1 MSLTKDALTFL
12 LEEIGDQYANGMHLL
27 DSMEYQQLLASGI
40 SWLELFS
47 IIEDFDD
54 FKKRTKLRELSEVYT
69 QDQIKLNFNH
79 LDLEQQNEPHILAEL
94 YFYFGLLGDPLL
106 DKEQYF
112 QSIQLLAELYEQK
125 LHQKGSSLNQIHNKL
140 YKPKLSVFG
149 KKNIREVAELCI
161 ETLNELCFEDHM
173 LKPESSSFFNMDSH
187 RVDKLLTTSAKG
199 IPLSLSALYVIIAQ
213 KSGLPV
219 YGVNMPRHFLV
230 KWQYQGVEFF
240 IDPYNYGEVIRKE
253 SIYQLLSQN
262 QVPVSPKSMEPTSY
276 RIMIKRAL
284 TNLIPLFKKEP
295 STEKSMLIQSLIKL
309 LDAKLD
315 YQ

>member
-1 MSLTKDALTFL
+1 
-12 LEEIGDQYANGMHLL
+12 
-27 DSMEYQQLLASGI
+27 MEYKQLLGSGI
-40 SWLELFS
+40 SWLELFK
-47 IIEDFDD
+47 IVEEFED
-54 FKKRTKLRELSEVYT
+54 FKKRIKLRELSEVFT
-69 QDQIKLNFNH
+69 RDQIKLNLNY
-79 LDLEQQNEPHILAEL
+79 LDLEQQNEPHILAEA

-106 DKEQYF
+106 NKENYF

-125 LHQKGSSLNQIHNKL
+125 LYQKGSSLNQIHNKL
-140 YKPKLSVFG
+140 YKPKISVFG

-161 ETLNELCFEDHM
+161 ETLNELFFEDHM

-187 RVDKLLTTSAKG
+187 RVDQLLDTSAKG

-219 YGVNMPRHFLV
+219 YGINMPRHFLV

-262 QVPVSPKSMEPTSY
+262 QTPISSKSIEPTSY

-284 TNLIPLFKKEP
+284 TNLVPLFKKEP
-295 STEKSMLIQSLIKL
+295 STEKSMFIQSLIKL
-309 LDAKLD
+309 LDSKVD
-315 YQ
+315 HQ